1 MRPSSLDGNKSGVS
15 PAFLA
20 TWGLSMLERYPI
32 HVLIENQRKK
42 LGMRRSELIR
52 QCGFKN
58 VTKGLRRLAAL
69 CDGDV
74 TSPGART
81 ILDALPLAL
90 GVEASEVEKAVAE
103 TINIITRAKA
113 EEEAEREASWR
124 ASFEPS
130 AYLIG
135 TESRPS
141 SITIYGLSGGAER
154 WLRIPLDLSRPPIT
168 FAMQALGVVRR
179 TPTVTFF
186 GATKGFIVNFTP
198 DNAVQFHADGNVV
211 ASYDRAYRPGEA
223 EIFVGKQ
230 RLSPGLLGVS

>member
-1 MRPSSLDGNKSGVS
+1 M
-15 PAFLA
+15 F
-20 TWGLSMLERYPI
+20 ERYPI
-32 HVLIENQRKK
+32 HTLIDEHCQK
-42 LGMRRSELIR
+42 LGIRRSELVR
-52 QCGFKN
+52 RCGFKN
-58 VTKGLRRLAAL
+58 ISKGLRRLAAP

-130 AYLIG
+130 ACLVGIK
-135 TESRPS
+135 SRPS
-141 SITIYGLSGGAER
+141 SITIYGLSGGAGR
-154 WLRIPLDLSRPPIT
+154 WLRIPLDLSQPPIT
-168 FAMQALGVVRR
+168 FATQALAVVRR
-179 TPTVTFF
+179 TPTITFF
-186 GATKGFIVNFTP
+186 GATKGFVVNYTP
-198 DNAVQFHADGNVV
+198 DRAVEFDADGNVV
-211 ASYDRAYRPGEA
+211 ASFDRACRPGEA

-230 RLSPGLLGVS
+230 RLPPRLLGVS